1 MNVDT
6 RALSDVALD
15 RTRIAAALALSSEA
29 HWNQTAED
37 WRMLLQLGQGF
48 GLVNGKGELVATA
61 VALPF
66 TGHCA
71 WISMVLVT
79 SAWQRR
85 GLATRLMQ
93 RAIETIES
101 HGRIP
106 MLDATPAGRAV
117 YRELGFID
125 GWSFARWSAA
135 KPAVPDITAMAAW
148 PAGTKL
154 RPISAGDWE
163 GIDALD
169 QDVLGAARPHLLREL
184 AQRLPQAAWAA
195 ERNGKLQGFLLGRNG
210 RNANQLGPLAA
221 SDDAT
226 ACALLAAGLGATSGP
241 VYVDALD
248 SHPGLIDLLRQAGFV
263 QQRPFTRMAR
273 PPAGEAASFG
283 NPARYY
289 AVAGPELA

>member
-1 MNVDT
+1 MDT
-6 RALSDVALD
+6 RKLSDVALD
-15 RTRIAAALALSSEA
+15 ETRIAAALTLSSEA

-48 GLVNGKGELVATA
+48 GLVNGQGELVATA

-66 TGHCA
+66 TGPCA

-85 GLATRLMQ
+85 GLATHLMQ
-93 RAIETIES
+93 RAIEAIES
-101 HGRIP
+101 QGRIP

-117 YRELGFID
+117 YRELGFMD
-125 GWSFARWSAA
+125 GWSFARWSAVE
-135 KPAVPDITAMAAW
+135 PVVPDSTAMAAL

-154 RPISAGDWE
+154 RPISAKDWE
-163 GIDALD
+163 EIDALD
-169 QDVLGAARPHLLREL
+169 QHILGAARPRLLREL
-184 AQRLPQAAWAA
+184 AQRQPQFAWVV
-195 ERNGKLQGFLLGRNG
+195 ERNGKMQGFLLGRNG
-210 RNANQLGPLAA
+210 CNASQLGPLAA
-221 SDDAT
+221 NDEAT

-241 VYVDALD
+241 VYIDALD
-248 SHPGLIDLLRQAGFV
+248 AHPALLELLRRSGFV

-273 PPAGEAASFG
+273 TAAGQAASFG
-283 NPARYY
+283 NPERYY